1 MTLITFDTGRDTYET
16 ALAQLKA
23 VYGIAQLDKQGSEE
37 PGVEENSQNFWDFE
51 TLQAW
56 TQRLTDTAAEAV
68 RYAAAHGSAVP
79 MDKVIEHMRNYLG
92 EENFTGQQMGGR
104 MASLGFASK
113 AVGAAESPM
122 QTDYWERVYRMDPDI
137 ASMLREI
144 MGPPSEDS

>member
-1 MTLITFDTGRDTYET
+1 MALIVFDTGRDAYET

-23 VYGIAQLDKQGSEE
+23 VYGIAKLDKQTAEETGSDQS
-37 PGVEENSQNFWDFE
+37 NQDFWSFE
-51 TLQAW
+51 TLIAW

-68 RYAAAHGSAVP
+68 RYAAAHAPAVP
-79 MDKVIEHMRNYLG
+79 MDEVIGHMGNYLG

-113 AVGAAESPM
+113 AVGATESPL
-122 QTDYWERVYRMDPDI
+122 QTDYWERVYRMDPDV
-137 ASMLREI
+137 ASALREI